1 MRLTPLDIK
10 KQEFRR
16 TMRGYDPAE
25 VESFLEMVAASYE
38 ELLTDL
44 NNYRTET
51 EVKQRELDKTQEVEN
66 TLRSTLNNLQQTSQ
80 QNLANSEKEAAL
92 IIREA
97 EVKAAELID
106 KARNKVDRVR
116 EDTRLL
122 QAQKESLVRRLRHL
136 LKSQLELISMLEK
149 DDVSPTQKNKP
160 KVTAAKST
168 SEPVKRISKNGIVA
182 QKDGRPTQDVQADI
196 ERMLRDLP
204 KRDS

>member
-16 TMRGYDPAE
+16 TMRGYDPTE

-136 LKSQLELISMLEK
+136 LNSQLELISMLEK

-160 KVTAAKST
+160 QVTAAKST